1 MREVA
6 GRRARIFAAGLPPA
20 HAERLIEE
28 AERFGPEFDEP
39 CALLRWRFTTTNNPC
54 ILRSAKGAGGQ
65 DALFPHGQRR
75 AVHGDEHG

>member
-39 CALLRWRFTTTNNPC
+39 CALLRWRFTTTNDPC
-54 ILRSAKGAGGQ
+54 ILRSAKGGRWT
-65 DALFPHGQRR
+65 RR
-75 AVHGDEHG
+75 PISTRAETGSHGDEHG